1 MVYEGGR
8 SLYGPLLATLGAS
21 ALVVGVLTGLG
32 EAMALVLRVV
42 SGPLADRTRAY
53 WPITIIGYA
62 MTAVCVPLLAVTPAL
77 GVGGLAVAGAL
88 ILSERAGKAVRSPA
102 KRRSRNSAPTAAAK
116 PRC

>member
-53 WPITIIGYA
+53 WPITIIG
-62 MTAVCVPLLAVTPAL
+62 
-77 GVGGLAVAGAL
+77 
-88 ILSERAGKAVRSPA
+88 
-102 KRRSRNSAPTAAAK
+102 
-116 PRC
+116 